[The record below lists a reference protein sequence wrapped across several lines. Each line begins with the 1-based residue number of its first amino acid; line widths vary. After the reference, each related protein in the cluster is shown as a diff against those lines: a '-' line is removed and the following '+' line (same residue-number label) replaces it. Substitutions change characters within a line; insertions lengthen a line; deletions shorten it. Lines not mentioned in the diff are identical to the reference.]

1 MTPNFDEAWRD
12 KARAVETFTL
22 DAVFEIACV
31 GGTERRDAVSDAMR
45 DPVRTLCDA
54 LGQPIPASGELLCA
68 TLVGHEAPLVA
79 YYRALIDTLIAQG
92 AASSLKNPFPWFSI
106 KPSIRRGDT
115 GLFTFFYLDSAADT
129 VHLFQTL
136 RDAPSAPAGLLFNDL
151 DQGWAIH
158 IDKADGKVLIAEWDC
173 EDDSPV
179 PDVFTFDTSQLAA
192 QAATAL
198 TRLTP
203 IHATLACA
211 FNRDYWIFRPSAPA
225 APVAKGVSKFLH
237 AIGLRRRS
245 P

>member
-12 KARAVETFTL
+12 KARPVETFSL

-31 GGTERRDAVSDAMR
+31 GGTERLDAVAAAMR
-45 DPVRTLCDA
+45 EPVRTLCDA
-54 LGQPIPASGELLCA
+54 LGQPIPASGALPCA

-92 AASSLKNPFPWFSI
+92 AASSLGNPFPWFSI

-129 VHLFQTL
+129 VDLFRTL
-136 RDAPSAPAGLLFNDL
+136 RDAPSAPPGLLFHDL
-151 DQGWAIH
+151 DQGWAMH
-158 IDKADGKVLIAEWDC
+158 IDKADGRVLVAEWDC

-179 PDVFTFDTSQLAA
+179 PDVFTFDTGQLAA

-198 TRLTP
+198 THLTP
-203 IHATLACA
+203 IHAALVRA
-211 FNRDYWIFRPSAPA
+211 FNRDYWTFRPSAPPTPA
-225 APVAKGVSKFLH
+225 AKGFLKFLH
-237 AIGLRRRS
+237 AMGLRRRS
-245 P
+245 T